1 MPASPAPD
9 HPSTPSG
16 VLPAAQS
23 GATSAGAAS
32 AGALGAGGPV
42 RRSLPG
48 NVVRGA
54 LIGVVETVPG
64 VSGGTVA
71 LVVGIYD
78 ELINSAGHV
87 VSAGKRLLLGP
98 DRAAGARHHLAR
110 VEWRIVL
117 PVAIGMVAALLTV
130 AGPMSHLVEEH
141 PVTMRALFFGMVLA
155 SVGVPLR
162 LAGGALR
169 VRDAAVV
176 AAATVLAF
184 VLVSVP
190 PTTVA
195 PAPLLVV
202 LAAMVAVSAL
212 LLPGLSGSFLLLTIG
227 LYQPTLRAVDE
238 LDLGYLSL
246 FLLGAALGMVVIVKG
261 LQWLLDRHHRVTML
275 ALTGLMLGALRTLW
289 PWQLEDRTLLA
300 PEGDWWLQLLAAAA
314 GCVVVLVLLAVDAR
328 TRARTGH
335 GAQEELAGV
344 ESGVEDTDR
353 TR

>member
-1 MPASPAPD
+1 MTPSSAPDPAAAPATTAAPPAP
-9 HPSTPSG
+9 
-16 VLPAAQS
+16 A
-23 GATSAGAAS
+23 
-32 AGALGAGGPV
+32 

-87 VSAGKRLLLGP
+87 VSAAKRLLLGP
-98 DRAAGARHHLAR
+98 DRAEGFREHLAA
-110 VEWRIVL
+110 VQWRIVI
-117 PVAIGMVAALLTV
+117 PVVIGMVAALLTV
-130 AGPMSHLVEEH
+130 AGPMSHLVEEY
-141 PVTMRALFFGMVLA
+141 PVVMRALFFGMVLA
-155 SVGVPLR
+155 SIGVPLR

-169 VRDAAVV
+169 AREGAVV
-176 AAATVLAF
+176 ALAAVLAF
-184 VLVSVP
+184 VLVSIP

-238 LDLGYLSL
+238 FDLGYLSL
-246 FLLGAALGMVVIVKG
+246 FFLGAALGMVVVVKG
-261 LQWLLDRHHRVTML
+261 LQWLLNHHHRVTML

-300 PEGDWWLQLLAAAA
+300 PEGDWWVQLLAAAA
-314 GCVVVLVLLAVDAR
+314 GAAVVLLLLVVDAR
-328 TRARTGH
+328 VRARTGH
-335 GAQEELAGV
+335 GIQEEVRGI
-344 ESGVEDTDR
+344 EDPEDER
-353 TR
+353 P

>member
-1 MPASPAPD
+1 MSPTPGPSRPPRNAAAGTAPA
-9 HPSTPSG
+9 
-16 VLPAAQS
+16 
-23 GATSAGAAS
+23 
-32 AGALGAGGPV
+32 PV

-48 NVVRGA
+48 NLVRGA

-87 VSAGKRLLLGP
+87 VSAGRRLLTGP
-98 DRAAGARHHLAR
+98 DRAAGLREHLAR
-110 VEWRIVL
+110 VHWRIVV
-117 PVAIGMVAALLTV
+117 PVVLGMAAALLTV
-130 AGPMSHLVEEH
+130 AGPVSHLVETQ
-141 PVTMRALFFGMVLA
+141 PVLMRALFFGMVLA
-155 SVGVPLR
+155 SIGVPLR
-162 LAGGALR
+162 LAGGGLGPRALL
-169 VRDAAVV
+169 VV
-176 AAATVLAF
+176 AAAAVLAF
-184 VLVSVP
+184 VLVSIP

-238 LDLGYLSL
+238 LDLGYLAL
-246 FLLGAALGMVVIVKG
+246 FFLGAGLGMVVVVKG
-261 LQWLLDRHHRVTML
+261 LQWLLHRHHRITML

-300 PEGDWWLQLLAAAA
+300 PAGDWWVQLLAAAA
-314 GCVVVLVLLAVDAR
+314 GAAVVVLLLAVDAR

-335 GAQEELAGV
+335 GSPEELAGV
-344 ESGVEDTDR
+344 EDPDPSR
-353 TR
+353 

>member
-1 MPASPAPD
+1 MTPSSPPD
-9 HPSTPSG
+9 RPSTP
-16 VLPAAQS
+16 PATTTT
-23 GATSAGAAS
+23 ATTTATTTP
-32 AGALGAGGPV
+32 GGEV
-42 RRSLPG
+42 RRSIPG

-87 VSAGKRLLLGP
+87 VSAGRRALLGP
-98 DRAAGARHHLAR
+98 DRAAGVRHHLAR
-110 VEWRIVL
+110 VHWRIVV
-117 PVAIGMVAALLTV
+117 PVVIGMVAALLTV
-130 AGPMSHLVEEH
+130 AGPMSHLVEEY

-155 SVGVPLR
+155 SIGVPLR

-169 VRDAAVV
+169 ARDAAVMAL
-176 AAATVLAF
+176 AAVLAF

-195 PAPLLVV
+195 PAPLLIV

-246 FLLGAALGMVVIVKG
+246 FFLGAALGMVVIVKG
-261 LQWLLDRHHRVTML
+261 LQWLLDHHHRVTML

-289 PWQLEDRTLLA
+289 PWQLEDRTLLS
-300 PEGDWWLQLLAAAA
+300 PEGDWWVQLLAAAA
-314 GCVVVLVLLAVDAR
+314 GCVVVLALLAVDAR

-335 GAQEELAGV
+335 GSQEELAGV
-344 ESGVEDTDR
+344 ESGDDAADS

>member
-1 MPASPAPD
+1 MM
-9 HPSTPSG
+9 
-16 VLPAAQS
+16 
-23 GATSAGAAS
+23 
-32 AGALGAGGPV
+32 
-42 RRSLPG
+42 
-48 NVVRGA
+48 
-54 LIGVVETVPG
+54 GVVETVPG

-71 LVVGIYD
+71 LVTGVYD

-87 VSAGKRLLLGP
+87 VSAGRRLLLGP

-110 VEWRIVL
+110 VEWGIVL
-117 PVAIGMVAALLTV
+117 PVALGMVAALLTV
-130 AGPMSHLVEEH
+130 AGPVSHLVEEH
-141 PVTMRALFFGMVLA
+141 PVTMRALFLGMVLA
-155 SVGVPLR
+155 SAGVPLR
-162 LAGGALR
+162 LAGGNLR
-169 VRDAAVV
+169 ARDAAVV

-195 PAPLLVV
+195 PTPVLVV

-212 LLPGLSGSFLLLTIG
+212 LLPGLSGSFLLLTLG

-275 ALTGLMLGALRTLW
+275 AVTGLMLGALRSLW
-289 PWQLEDRTLLA
+289 PWQLEDRALLA

-335 GAQEELAGV
+335 GAQEELAGI
-344 ESGVEDTDR
+344 ESGAEDAHR

>member
-1 MPASPAPD
+1 MTPSPTPD
-9 HPSTPSG
+9 RPSTRS
-16 VLPAAQS
+16 
-23 GATSAGAAS
+23 TTTAGAE
-32 AGALGAGGPV
+32 V
-42 RRSLPG
+42 RRSIPG

-87 VSAGKRLLLGP
+87 VSAGRRAVLGP
-98 DRAAGARHHLAR
+98 DRSAGVRHHLAR
-110 VEWRIVL
+110 VEWRIVV
-117 PVAIGMVAALLTV
+117 PVVIGMVLALGTV
-130 AGPMSHLVEEH
+130 AGPMSHLVDEH

-169 VRDAAVV
+169 ARDAGVV
-176 AAATVLAF
+176 APAAALAF

-212 LLPGLSGSFLLLTIG
+212 LLPGLSGSFLLLTVG

-238 LDLGYLSL
+238 LDVGYLSL
-246 FLLGAALGMVVIVKG
+246 FFLGAALGMVVVVKG

-289 PWQLEDRTLLA
+289 PWQLDDRTLLA
-300 PEGDWWLQLLAAAA
+300 PEGEAWVQLLAAVA
-314 GCVVVLVLLAVDAR
+314 GCAVVALLLVVDAR

-335 GAQEELAGV
+335 GSQEELAGV
-344 ESGVEDTDR
+344 ESGEDDAR
-353 TR
+353 PFGDPGR